1 MIYKPKGTISAFL
14 VLLILLI
21 LSLLVLTPMLSM
33 IILALLFAY
42 LVRPLSKKMEPH
54 LKYRSLSITFAM
66 IIIVLPLIA
75 VIIFLIVSVVQ
86 SIPAQIGVIKSLHLS
101 NLNSTSIQSYPL
113 VKQYIPPSFYPYFGS
128 FFSSLDL
135 ALSDILRALLGYL
148 VGLVQSIPNVAL
160 ELLILF
166 AATFY
171 FARDGDKLWD
181 YVEYAIPP
189 EMSIFFNDL
198 FQEIDLVLKSIFYGH
213 FITAIITGTISGIG
227 FYLLGYPYPLFL
239 GIITGFLQLIPF
251 IGHWPT
257 YILLALYDFSTGNYL
272 RMIIIIFLGTA
283 LSGLDFYL
291 RPKLSG
297 KYAEIHP
304 LIFLLGFICGPLLLG
319 LVGFVLGPMILGVAY
334 AAVVTYK
341 KDINNKDLKKIS
353 KKNFGNNKK

>member
-1 MIYKPKGTISAFL
+1 MIYKLKGTIASAFF

-33 IILALLFAY
+33 IILALIFAY
-42 LVRPLSKKMEPH
+42 LVRPLSNKMEPY
-54 LKYRSLSITFAM
+54 LRYRSLSIALAM
-66 IIIVLPLIA
+66 ILIVLPIIA
-75 VIIFLIVSVVQ
+75 IIIFIIASVVQ
-86 SIPAQIGVIKSLHLS
+86 SIPAQIGFIKSLHLS
-101 NLNSTSIQSYPL
+101 NLNSTNIQSYPL
-113 VKQYIPPSFYPYFGS
+113 IQQYVPPSIYPYFGS
-128 FFSSLDL
+128 FFSSMDL

-148 VGLVQSIPNVAL
+148 VSLVQSIPTVAL

-171 FARDGDKLWD
+171 FARDGDKLWE
-181 YVEYAIPP
+181 YVEYVIPP
-189 EMSIFFNDL
+189 ELSSFFNDL

-213 FITAIITGTISGIG
+213 FLTAIITGTISGIG
-227 FYLLGYPYPLFL
+227 FYVLGYPYPLFL
-239 GIITGFLQLIPF
+239 GIVTGILQLIPF

-257 YILLALYDFSTGNYL
+257 YILLALYDFLNGSYL
-272 RMIIIIFLGTA
+272 RMIVVISLGA
-283 LSGLDFYL
+283 GLSGLDFYL

-304 LIFLLGFICGPLLLG
+304 LIFLLGFVCGPLLLG

-341 KDINNKDLKKIS
+341 KDINYKELNRIDQKKI
-353 KKNFGNNKK
+353 